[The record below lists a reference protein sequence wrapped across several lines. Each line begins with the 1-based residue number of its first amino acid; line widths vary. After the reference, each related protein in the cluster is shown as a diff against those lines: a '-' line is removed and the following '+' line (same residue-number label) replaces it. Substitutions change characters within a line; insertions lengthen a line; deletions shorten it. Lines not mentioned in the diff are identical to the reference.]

1 MKKSTILS
9 NEVECIK
16 YMASLINSKY
26 MNVVFSYMNF
36 QNKYENQIAKFYTHS
51 TWFKKKADEL
61 AKIYQEK
68 TKGKHWVQF
77 INEARN

>member
-1 MKKSTILS
+1 MKNNTILS

-26 MNVVFSYMNF
+26 MNVVFSYMDF

-51 TWFKKKADEL
+51 NWFKTKADEL
-61 AKIYQEK
+61 AKVYVEK
-68 TKGKHWVQF
+68 TKGKHWSQF
-77 INEARN
+77 IK

>member
-1 MKKSTILS
+1 MKNNTILN

-26 MNVVFSYMNF
+26 MNVVFSYMDF

-51 TWFKKKADEL
+51 NWFKTKADEL
-61 AKIYQEK
+61 AKVYEEK
-68 TKGKHWVQF
+68 TKSKHWSQF
-77 INEARN
+77 IK

>member
-1 MKKSTILS
+1 MKNSTILN

-26 MNVVFSYMNF
+26 MNVVFSYMDF

-51 TWFKKKADEL
+51 NWFKTKADEL
-61 AKIYQEK
+61 AKVYQEK

-77 INEARN
+77 INEAKN

>member
-1 MKKSTILS
+1 MKKGTILN

-26 MNVVFSYMNF
+26 MNVVFSYMDF
-36 QNKYENQIAKFYTHS
+36 QNKYENQISKFYTTS

-61 AKIYQEK
+61 AKVYEEK

-77 INEARN
+77 IK

>member
-36 QNKYENQIAKFYTHS
+36 QNKYENQIAKFYMHS
-51 TWFKKKADEL
+51 SWFKTKADEL

-68 TKGKHWVQF
+68 TKGKSWVQY
-77 INEARN
+77 INN

>member
-1 MKKSTILS
+1 MKKGTILT

-26 MNVVFSYMNF
+26 MNVVFSYMDF

-51 TWFKKKADEL
+51 NWFKIKADEL
-61 AKIYQEK
+61 AKVYEEK
-68 TKGKHWVQF
+68 TKGKHWSQF
-77 INEARN
+77 IK